1 MKKFE
6 GILFCTDL
14 DGTLLRKNK
23 QVSRENLE
31 AIEYF
36 KNEGGIFTFIT
47 GRMPLFV
54 GEFFDV
60 VHPNGPVGCI
70 NGGGIYDYPN
80 KKYLWTQPAD
90 RSILDLIELA
100 DREMDSIGIQLN
112 TFDNTYFCKENS
124 VMAWFRKLT
133 GAPNRVCRCRE
144 IDEPIAKVL
153 FGVETPEEM
162 AELDRLLKAHPSAKN
177 FDFVS
182 AEKTLYEI
190 IPKGVNKGT
199 LLMQMVRILDL
210 DPQKTIAIGDYD
222 NDVGML
228 RNAKFGVAVA
238 NASPAAKAAADH
250 VTVSNEE
257 HAIAK
262 IISELDSGV
271 LKL

>member
-6 GILFCTDL
+6 GILLCTDL
-14 DGTLLRKNK
+14 DGTLLRKSK
-23 QVSRENLE
+23 EISHENLD

-36 KNEGGIFTFIT
+36 KSEGGIFTFIT

-54 GEFFDV
+54 EEFFDV

-90 RSILDLIELA
+90 RSVLDLVELA

-112 TFDNTYFCKENS
+112 TFDHTYFCKENS

-133 GAPNRVCRCRE
+133 GAENLTCCYRE
-144 IDEPIAKVL
+144 VKEPIAKIL
-153 FGVETPEEM
+153 FGVETTEEM
-162 AELDRLLKAHPSAKN
+162 VRLDRLLKAHPAAKS

-199 LLMQMVRILDL
+199 LLIQMARILGL
-210 DPQKTIAIGDYD
+210 DSQKTVAVGDYD

-228 RNAKFGVAVA
+228 RAAKLGIAVA

-250 VTVSNEE
+250 ITVSNEE
-257 HAIAK
+257 HAIAR
-262 IISELDSGV
+262 IISDLESGA